1 MATFIYMPLLVGA
14 VSYPFW
20 YSFALQI
27 GEIDHSFYEVSAQ
40 INPVLLLAIL
50 VDVRRCRSLESQDLL
65 GTIVA
70 LIGGEIVALY
80 GAAGAPIGRPGY
92 ATVSASLTVGFVALL
107 MAVIADYEP
116 GGGHQVDE
124 LHESQT
130 ISDTGTSDHSKP
142 APSPTPHGQKP
153 HSG

>member
-1 MATFIYMPLLVGA
+1 LAAVFVATFIYMPLLVGA

-92 ATVSASLTVGFVALL
+92 ATVSASLTGSTPRNVVSDLAALRSGEFA
-107 MAVIADYEP
+107 M
-116 GGGHQVDE
+116 
-124 LHESQT
+124 
-130 ISDTGTSDHSKP
+130 
-142 APSPTPHGQKP
+142 SPRTRNITALP
-153 HSG
+153 